1 MLRRDTDGEHAMG
14 KVLRL
19 VLGVIAGLVV
29 MYVVIAGVEY
39 VSHTLYPPPPGLS
52 PTNTA
57 DIGAVLAAAPAA
69 ALALI
74 VVAWVVGAFAGGY
87 VAAKISRAW
96 PRTAAIVI
104 GLFVLLGVVGM
115 ILMAPG
121 HPTWMAIL
129 GLVLPVPMA
138 LLGARVARPRVLPSP

>member
-1 MLRRDTDGEHAMG
+1 MG
-14 KVLRL
+14 NAILRL
-19 VLGVIAGLVV
+19 VLGVLAGLVV
-29 MYVVIAGVEY
+29 MYLVVAGIEY
-39 VSHTLYPPPPGLS
+39 LSHALYPPPPGLS

-57 DIGAVLAAAPAA
+57 DIGAVLAAAPVA

-74 VVAWVVGAFAGGY
+74 VVAWIVGAFAGGF
-87 VAAKISRAW
+87 VAAKISRPW
-96 PRTAAIVI
+96 PRSAAIVI

-138 LLGARVARPRVLPSP
+138 LLGARIARPKALPQL

>member
-1 MLRRDTDGEHAMG
+1 MG

-19 VLGVIAGLVV
+19 VLGVVAGLLV
-29 MYVVIAGVEY
+29 MYIAIAGVEY
-39 VSHTLYPPPPGLS
+39 VSHSLYPPPPGLS

-57 DIGAVLAAAPAA
+57 DIGAVLAAMPPQG
-69 ALALI
+69 LALI
-74 VVAWVVGAFAGGY
+74 VFAWGIGAFAGGY
-87 VAAKISRAW
+87 VAAKISRPW
-96 PRTAAIVI
+96 PRSAALVI
-104 GLFVLLGVVGM
+104 GLFVLIGVVGM